1 MARIISQL
9 GKVAGAVSSVIAA
22 SYGGAVIIRSRNP
35 KKRQVNS
42 VSQVESRAKL
52 KLIGQIAAELA
63 PVIVIPP
70 TGTTSSRNLFIKK
83 NYNDIYCNEN
93 IAQISYD
100 NIQIT
105 GGMAGLPPIFVQR
118 EPSKGVQVRLAEDM
132 QSGVDRVVYIMYKK
146 TIAER
151 LVYVDSVIA
160 HAAGDD
166 KLYPAVLPYT
176 EGDIIILAYGM
187 KDVTAN
193 GSVKYGETRI
203 STAMDVAQL
212 YLRHIK
218 GKKDTIFTMTRGTT
232 LFDGQQESEI
242 VPEGYARV
250 FVTAFGDGS
259 VSGAGVYRIGD
270 MVTITATPD
279 VNYEFVGWMLNG
291 SEEVISTDAQYTFV
305 LTGQMDL
312 VAKFAYLP
320 ASSYVDMGLPSG
332 TLWARC
338 NIDVMQ
344 QNKFAASPFQYECS
358 FFSWGNVDGHNPT
371 SNTSFAPWDWGGI
384 NSQEPW
390 YEGQIYSETKGSTL
404 MDDIPP
410 TTEFDAARANLGA
423 PWRMPTQND
432 FDELFNNI
440 IYINADGTEVDTT
453 KTDKRV
459 NVNGIRGIYIE
470 SKING
475 ARLFFACS
483 GYGNGTSLNSRSS
496 GGSYCSSTLGS
507 SRDAR
512 NLSFG
517 SSGIYPHNNSSRYLG
532 RTVRPVIKR
541 Q

>member
-9 GKVAGAVSSVIAA
+9 GKVAGAVSTIIAA
-22 SYGGAVIIRSRNP
+22 SYGGAVVIRSRNP

-42 VSQVESRAKL
+42 VAQVESRAKL
-52 KLIGQIAAELA
+52 KLLGQIAAELA
-63 PVIVIPP
+63 PVIVIPH
-70 TGTTSSRNLFIKK
+70 TDSKSSRNLFIKK
-83 NYNDIYCNEN
+83 NYDLVYCNED
-93 IAQISYD
+93 IAQLTYE
-100 NIQIT
+100 NLQIT

-132 QSGVDRVVYIMYKK
+132 QSGVDRVVYILYKK

-160 HAAGDD
+160 HAAGED

-187 KDVTAN
+187 KDVSSA
-193 GSVKYGETRI
+193 GSVKYSETKV
-203 STAMDVAQL
+203 SSAMDVAQL

-232 LFDGQQESEI
+232 LFDGQQESEV

-270 MVTITATPD
+270 MVTIRATPD
-279 VNYEFVGWMLNG
+279 TDYIFAGWMVNG
-291 SEEVISTDAQYTFV
+291 SHTIISTDPDFTFV
-305 LTGQMDL
+305 LGGQVDY
-312 VAKFAYLP
+312 VAQFTYLP

-344 QNKFAASPFQYECS
+344 TTKFAASPFQYDCS

-371 SNTSFAPWDWGGI
+371 SDTSFAPWDWGGI
-384 NSQEPW
+384 NRAAPW
-390 YEGQIYSETKGSTL
+390 YEGQVYGDTDGCQLQT
-404 MDDIPP
+404 DIPP
-410 TTEFDAARANLGA
+410 TPIYDAARANIGT
-423 PWRMPTQND
+423 PWQMPSRND
-432 FDELFNNI
+432 FIELFANI
-440 IYINADGTEVDTT
+440 IYINEDGTEVDTT

-459 NVNGIRGIYIE
+459 TVNGIVGIYLQ

-475 ARLFFACS
+475 ARMFFACS
-483 GYGNGTSLNSRSS
+483 GGGSGTTRSNRGTFGFYWSSTFSS
-496 GGSYCSSTLGS
+496 G
-507 SRDAR
+507 RDAR
-512 NLSFG
+512 YLNFG
-517 SSGIYPHNNSSRYLG
+517 SNGVGPQNSNYRCDGLPI
-532 RTVRPVIKR
+532 RPVFKR
-541 Q
+541 

>member
-35 KKRQVNS
+35 KKRQINS
-42 VSQVESRAKL
+42 IGQVESRAKL

-93 IAQISYD
+93 IAQISYE

-132 QSGVDRVVYIMYKK
+132 QSGIDRVVYIMYAK

-176 EGDIIILAYGM
+176 EGDIILLAYGM

-193 GSVKYGETRI
+193 GAVKYGETRI

-259 VSGAGVYRIGD
+259 VSGAGTYRIGD
-270 MVTITATPD
+270 MVTITAIPD
-279 VNYEFVGWMLNG
+279 VDYEFVGWMLNG
-291 SEEVISTDAQYTFV
+291 SEEVISTDAQFTFV

-312 VAKFAYLP
+312 VAKFIYLP

-338 NIDVMQ
+338 NIDVQ
-344 QNKFAASPFQYECS
+344 QPNKFAASPFQYDCS

-371 SNTSFAPWDWGGI
+371 SHDSFAPWDWGGI
-384 NSQEPW
+384 NRVEPW
-390 YEGQIYSETKGSTL
+390 YDGQVYGSTKGCQLQT
-404 MDDIPP
+404 DIPP
-410 TTEFDAARANLGA
+410 TEEFDAAGANLGNS
-423 PWRMPTQND
+423 WRMPTESDVN
-432 FDELFNNI
+432 ELFNNSI
-440 IYINADGTEVDTT
+440 FIDGDGNEISLT
-453 KTDKRV
+453 KADKRV
-459 NVNGIRGIYIE
+459 NINGVWGIYIQ
-470 SKING
+470 SNING
-475 ARLFFACS
+475 ARLFFAGCGTGNGKNLS
-483 GYGNGTSLNSRSS
+483 NRSSYGNYWESSINSKRNAQNLHFDSS
-496 GGSYCSSTLGS
+496 SVIP
-507 SRDAR
+507 
-512 NLSFG
+512 LS
-517 SSGIYPHNNSSRYLG
+517 NNSRYLG
-532 RTVRPVIKR
+532 FAIRPVFKR
-541 Q
+541 

>member
-1 MARIISQL
+1 MAKIISQL

-42 VSQVESRAKL
+42 VGQVESRAKL

-70 TGTTSSRNLFIKK
+70 SGTTSSRNLFIKK

-93 IAQISYD
+93 IAQISYE

-193 GSVKYGETRI
+193 GAVKYGETRI

-279 VNYEFVGWMLNG
+279 VDYEFVGWMVNG
-291 SEEVISTDAQYTFV
+291 SEEVISTDAQFTFV

-344 QNKFAASPFQYECS
+344 PNKFAASPFQYKCS

-371 SNTSFAPWDWGGI
+371 SNTSFAPWSWGSI
-384 NSQEPW
+384 NRVEPW
-390 YEGQIYSETKGSTL
+390 YEGQIYGNTNGCQLQT
-404 MDDIPP
+404 DIPP
-410 TTEFDAARANLGA
+410 AKEYDAARANLGT
-423 PWRMPTQND
+423 PWRLPTESD
-432 FDELFNNI
+432 VSELFNNSI
-440 IYINADGTEVDTT
+440 FIDGDGNEISLTQVNKLVNINEVW
-453 KTDKRV
+453 
-459 NVNGIRGIYIE
+459 GIYIQ

-475 ARLFFACS
+475 ARLFFACV
-483 GYGNGTSLNSRSS
+483 GTGNGETLSNSGKFGNYWTSSFISIRNAINIHFDSS
-496 GGSYCSSTLGS
+496 LVIPQS
-507 SRDAR
+507 
-512 NLSFG
+512 
-517 SSGIYPHNNSSRYLG
+517 NNARYLG
-532 RTVRPVIKR
+532 FAIRPVLKR
-541 Q
+541 